1 MDEELVDSYRRNRP
15 PTIRQPPQAVV
26 HGSRHE
32 GHLSTGSANQLQ
44 LPGQLPGQ
52 TRILARYLYQKI
64 VERDWI
70 SSERRLASAFEHAP
84 GVFVCAE
91 SGDGFAAHPQNTFPE
106 LSAICKRLNVP
117 VIFTMRSETV
127 DHFLERLLDNDV
139 EVSLHPHHLI
149 LPVVQSLHSLATVD
163 RSVRSR
169 DGACFVREEGV
180 LLVWSRSTDDLLAHA
195 GDLEDKMIGAM
206 LGRTF
211 TIPKTPNSF
220 VSQHHP
226 SAWAR
231 NDSMS
236 MLAKERES
244 KDSGMLK
251 ESDFDIEDVEGQ
263 KVGPRPFILT
273 QSIIVSLAF
282 LLIIATT
289 SGTVRDTLMQI
300 RMLGSDGYPRI
311 AMLAMTPMTV
321 ALCLFFFLIIINS
334 VFQLLGPIKD
344 IRSGNSRFYSS
355 VKPDLKNHPKMQ
367 WPHITIQMPV
377 YKEGLRGVIKP
388 TIDSLLPA
396 IAHYESLGGSAS
408 IVVAEDGFQAVPAE
422 LAELRGK
429 FYQQHGI
436 GWIARPPH
444 GKDGFVRGGRFKKA
458 SNLNYALDFTLRV
471 EDELLRLRKLRA
483 QELSCSEDDL
493 DADDEAACYDQ
504 ALATMLKQDEGR
516 TMAEGNVRMGDL
528 ILLID
533 SDTRVPVDCLSL
545 AAMEFEESPE
555 VAIIQHAS
563 GVLKVTD
570 TWFEDCIAYF
580 TDVIYLS
587 IKFAVGNGDYAPF
600 VGHNAFLR
608 WKAMQDVRFTADDG
622 RELFWS
628 ESHVSEDF
636 DMALRL
642 QTAGFAVR
650 LATYDEGEFKEGVSL
665 TIFDE
670 LLRWEKYSYG
680 CSELLFHPIY
690 YWLWKG
696 PVTPMVWRII
706 TCNMKVTAKFTIFA
720 YVFTYY
726 AIALALPLTIAMY
739 FFIGWYQET
748 YRLVTFEPWKV
759 LIGVVVVFQLV
770 CPTCFAIYRHRV
782 GNKVFWKAIVES
794 WKWSPFYLVFFAG
807 ISWHLGYA
815 LIAHLFCLPIEWSST
830 AKELEATGFFISF
843 DRVLKTF
850 KWSMLFSIL
859 MSGAMIYL
867 ALFAPTGW
875 SINFMAGIIPLASQV
890 AGHVLLPMLC
900 LFH

>member
-1 MDEELVDSYRRNRP
+1 S
-15 PTIRQPPQAVV
+15 Q
-26 HGSRHE
+26 
-32 GHLSTGSANQLQ
+32 
-44 LPGQLPGQ
+44 
-52 TRILARYLYQKI
+52 LARYLYQKI
-64 VERDWI
+64 TERDWI
-70 SSERRLASAFEHAP
+70 SPSQQASQFDWQGAP
-84 GVFVCAE
+84 GLVVAAE
-91 SGDGFAAHPQNTFPE
+91 SGDDFVAHPRNVFPE
-106 LSAICKRLNVP
+106 LNAIRKKLNVP
-117 VIFTMRSETV
+117 VLFTMRCETV
-127 DHFLERLLDNDV
+127 DHFIQRLQPG
-139 EVSLHPHHLI
+139 ETEISLQPHHII
-149 LPVVQSLHSLATVD
+149 LPIVQSLHALATID
-163 RSVRSR
+163 TSVRSR
-169 DGACFVREEGV
+169 DNACFVREEGV
-180 LLVWSRSTDDLLAHA
+180 LLVWSRTADDLLAQA
-195 GDLEDKMIGAM
+195 SDLEDKLIGAM
-206 LGRTF
+206 LGRT
-211 TIPKTPNSF
+211 IAVPHTPNSF
-220 VSQHHP
+220 GGKRP
-226 SAWAR
+226 PWASARSSYRQGDEKNGLA
-231 NDSMS
+231 NDSAS
-236 MLAKERES
+236 
-244 KDSGMLK
+244 D
-251 ESDFDIEDVEGQ
+251 SDFDIEDAEAQ

-282 LLIIATT
+282 VLIILTT
-289 SGTVRDTLMQI
+289 AGSVREVLMQV
-300 RMLGSDGYPRI
+300 RLLGDAGYNRL
-311 AMLAMTPMTV
+311 AMLSITPV
-321 ALCLFFFLIIINS
+321 SIALCLFFFTIIVNAF
-334 VFQLLGPIKD
+334 FQLLGPIKD
-344 IRSGNSRFYSS
+344 IRQGNSRFYSS
-355 VKPDLKNHPKMQ
+355 VKPDIKKHPNIQ

-396 IAHYESLGGSAS
+396 IAHYEALGGTAS
-408 IVVAEDGFQAVPAE
+408 IVVAEDGFQCLPPEMAD
-422 LAELRGK
+422 LRRR

-436 GWIARPPH
+436 GWISRPPH
-444 GKDGFVRGGRFKKA
+444 GKDGFIRGGRFKKA

-471 EDELLRLRKLRA
+471 EDELLRLRRIRA
-483 QELSCSEDDL
+483 QHLNCHLDEL
-493 DADDEAACYDQ
+493 DAEEDAECYDQ
-504 ALATMLKQDEGR
+504 ALAAMIKQDEGR
-516 TMAEGNVRMGDL
+516 TLAEGNVRMGEF

-587 IKFAVGNGDYAPF
+587 IKFAVGNGDFAPF

-608 WKAMQDVRFTADDG
+608 WRAMQAVRFIDPSDG

-690 YWLWKG
+690 QWLWKG
-696 PVTPMVWRII
+696 PITPMVWKII
-706 TCNMKVTAKFTIFA
+706 TSNMKVTSKYTIFA

-726 AIALALPLTIAMY
+726 AIAGSLPLTVGMY
-739 FFIGWYQET
+739 FFFGWFQDQ

-759 LIGVVVVFQLV
+759 FLGCVVVFQV
-770 CPTCFAIYRHRV
+770 FAPICFAVYRHRV
-782 GNKVFWKAIVES
+782 GNKVFWKSLIEA
-794 WKWSPFYLVFFAG
+794 WKWSLFFAVFFAG
-807 ISWHLGYA
+807 ISWHLCYA

-850 KWSMLFSIL
+850 KFSMLFSLVTI
-859 MSGAMIYL
+859 GGMIYL
-867 ALFAPTGW
+867 ALFAPEGW
-875 SINFMAGIIPLASQV
+875 IINFPVGMVPLATQA
-890 AGHVLLPMLC
+890 AGHLLLPLLC
-900 LFH
+900 L